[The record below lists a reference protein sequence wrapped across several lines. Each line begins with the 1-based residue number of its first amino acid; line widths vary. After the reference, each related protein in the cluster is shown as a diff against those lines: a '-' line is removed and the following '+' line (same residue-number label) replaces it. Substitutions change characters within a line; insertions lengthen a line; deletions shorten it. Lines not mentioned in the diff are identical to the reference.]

1 MKAKEMIQKHSRNN
15 GDYIPDYQFKGLE
28 EAIIEYAKER
38 CREQREICASEA
50 DYYYDTMRDE
60 YGFEEH
66 CSFIDRDSIKKAPE
80 PEML

>member
-1 MKAKEMIQKHSRNN
+1 MTIEETIEKCYDNESARKAIK
-15 GDYIPDYQFKGLE
+15 
-28 EAIIEYAKER
+28 EYAKER
-38 CREQREICASEA
+38 CKEQREICASGA

-80 PEML
+80 PEMP